1 MGDLDKPEKWV
12 HANLMRINKSK
23 FKVLPLG
30 QGNPRLEYRLGKELI
45 ESSPAGEDFRILCLR
60 TWTRA
65 TVCATAQKASCNLGC
80 IKVSVTSRAR
90 EVISPSALVSPHLK
104 HCIQFW
110 GPWHKKD
117 MHLLERRAMKMIRG
131 MDHLS

>member
-1 MGDLDKPEKWV
+1 MRDLDKPEKWV

-45 ESSPAGEDFRILCLR
+45 ASSPAGEDFRIVCLR

-90 EVISPSALVSPHLK
+90 EVISPST
-104 HCIQFW
+104 
-110 GPWHKKD
+110 
-117 MHLLERRAMKMIRG
+117 LLW
-131 MDHLS
+131 